1 MKNMNRLKR
10 FILLLA
16 FILPGLLAQAQ
27 DGLNIEK
34 IFKDYGKREGSALI
48 ELAKDVLGDNTK
60 IDRYKSLIIA
70 PDTVLLKATRKAINA
85 DFVKNGHY
93 GNGIVMMESK
103 KDGKIESA
111 SYALGKDENSANYE
125 YILFTVKSKKMT
137 LIYIRGNFPP
147 KQLESEL
154 DKLKNLFIKANNKQ
168 IKL

>member
-1 MKNMNRLKR
+1 MNELKR
-10 FILLLA
+10 FLLLLA
-16 FILPGLLAQAQ
+16 FILPGISLQAQ
-27 DGLNIEK
+27 DELNIGK
-34 IFKDYGKREGSALI
+34 IFNDYGKQEGSILI
-48 ELAKDVLGDNTK
+48 GLAKDVLGDNTR
-60 IDRYKSLIIA
+60 IDRYKSLIIS
-70 PDTVLLKATRKAINA
+70 PDTAILRATREAIKA
-85 DFVKNGHY
+85 DFVKNGQY
-93 GNGIVMMESK
+93 GNGIILIESK

-111 SYALGKDENSANYE
+111 SYSLGKDENSSSYE